1 MYQFTDDCKIGI
13 GQIDKEHEYLFE
25 LVNEAYEALN
35 SSKENRVAVVKEI
48 LVKLQDY
55 AKTHFAH
62 EEAYM
67 EGIKDP
73 ELPMQKREHAAFVA
87 EIDSLIQ
94 ESNMDADVL
103 REVLSFLTRWLYHHI
118 LSSDLMIGKMEVAT
132 KDNPFAFTQN
142 FHTGIALIDEEHK
155 NLFDIIARTHELIHA
170 ELLHDKYD
178 EIMGILAELKEYTE
192 KHFRDEE
199 AYMEKIQYPKLEQQK
214 IAHAAFIEK
223 LVDIDLFDI
232 DEMDDN
238 QQEYLEGLIDFL
250 SSWLVNHIL
259 QMDKPIADF

>member
-118 LSSDLMIGKMEVAT
+118 LSSVIPRKTSKERRRF
-132 KDNPFAFTQN
+132 FA
-142 FHTGIALIDEEHK
+142 GAGVRSSC
-155 NLFDIIARTHELIHA
+155 DII
-170 ELLHDKYD
+170 
-178 EIMGILAELKEYTE
+178 
-192 KHFRDEE
+192 
-199 AYMEKIQYPKLEQQK
+199 
-214 IAHAAFIEK
+214 
-223 LVDIDLFDI
+223 DLC
-232 DEMDDN
+232 
-238 QQEYLEGLIDFL
+238 
-250 SSWLVNHIL
+250 
-259 QMDKPIADF
+259 